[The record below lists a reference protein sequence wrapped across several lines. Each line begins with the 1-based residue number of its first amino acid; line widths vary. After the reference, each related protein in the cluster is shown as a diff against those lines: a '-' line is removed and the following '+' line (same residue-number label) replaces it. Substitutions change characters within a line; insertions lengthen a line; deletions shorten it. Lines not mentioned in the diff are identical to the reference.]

1 LLQPSNVHCIIS
13 SCITPNALH
22 SKHRTCCNSQQQ
34 ITFKARKHTP
44 IIQALQTI
52 VSDIMKAPQSAGAA
66 GTARCG
72 YFYACL
78 QKGMTHPSFPTI
90 LSNIMKAPQSAGAA
104 AARGGI
110 LGLLAES
117 HNTSKLCNNIV
128 SDQMKAL

>member
-1 LLQPSNVHCIIS
+1 
-13 SCITPNALH
+13 LH

-34 ITFKARKHTP
+34 ITFKARKHAP
-44 IIQALQTI
+44 IIEALQTI

-66 GTARCG
+66 RTARCG

-78 QKGMTHPSFPTI
+78 QKGMTHPRFPTI
-90 LSNIMKAPQSAGAA
+90 LSNIMKATQSAGAA

-117 HNTSKLCNNIV
+117 HNTSSFVTILFLTK
-128 SDQMKAL
+128 

>member
-1 LLQPSNVHCIIS
+1 
-13 SCITPNALH
+13 
-22 SKHRTCCNSQQQ
+22 
-34 ITFKARKHTP
+34 
-44 IIQALQTI
+44 
-52 VSDIMKAPQSAGAA
+52 MKAPQTAGAV